1 MHVRTLTLQEAP
13 KEPTSKWCEIALIR
27 LGVGG
32 AEGGGGGGGKQRFS
46 TSQSILGQ
54 SKIKGNVFTRST

>member
-32 AEGGGGGGGKQRFS
+32 AEGGGGGSPLLKVYWV
-46 TSQSILGQ
+46 SQKL
-54 SKIKGNVFTRST
+54 KETYLPDLLD